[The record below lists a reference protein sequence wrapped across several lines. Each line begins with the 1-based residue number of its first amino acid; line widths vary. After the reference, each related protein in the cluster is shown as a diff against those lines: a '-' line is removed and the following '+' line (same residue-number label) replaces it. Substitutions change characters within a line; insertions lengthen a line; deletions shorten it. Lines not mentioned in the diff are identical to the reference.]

1 MPLGRVSA
9 FRFPP
14 LAGDGFPPVEVRV
27 EYRLEVPVPGRRQA
41 GQRMRACGL
50 KPFLAVLLGK
60 VEHGERRVVRLLLD
74 LHAAE
79 DAVDDGRAVRPD
91 LLGPAPDARVVPFGL
106 QERLGHVGGVGG
118 VRVPDV
124 GREQPVRGYA
134 LAGMVD

>member
-1 MPLGRVSA
+1 MPLGRVAA
-9 FRFPP
+9 FRLPP

-91 LLGPAPDARVVPFGL
+91 FLGPALMRASSHSGFRNASGMWAGSV
-106 QERLGHVGGVGG
+106 E
-118 VRVPDV
+118 
-124 GREQPVRGYA
+124 YA
-134 LAGMVD
+134 FPT